1 MCIRDSLRDGG
12 TGQATEGH
20 TCDTDA
26 CGDDAEGCDHVH
38 ALDVDDEHG
47 GADHRRDD
55 DEGGGEDECEVDVY
69 KRQGFGRTMV
79 SPAATMNVGRGVNT
93 TIPRPGR
100 PRVVVQVPMTV
111 PVP

>member
-1 MCIRDSLRDGG
+1 MTEPVG
-12 TGQATEGH
+12 TAMSKVATRGPSVRISTRH
-20 TCDTDA
+20 VQSSGDTSRSSVAARVTEMDP
-26 CGDDAEGCDHVH
+26 
-38 ALDVDDEHG
+38 LM
-47 GADHRRDD
+47 RRATT
-55 DEGGGEDECEVDVY
+55 
-69 KRQGFGRTMV
+69 GFGRTMV